1 MNRYEVHFEGEKIGD
16 ADNFNA
22 AMDIATEILET
33 IKKYP
38 KEKDEYQL
46 LQIHCYWWFD
56 RLFGIRD
63 KNGIRKYSIVL
74 WSEKENKFVTADGE

>member
-16 ADNFNA
+16 ADNFNT

-38 KEKDEYQL
+38 KDKDEYQFI
-46 LQIHCYWWFD
+46 QIHCYWWFD
-56 RLFGIRD
+56 RLF
-63 KNGIRKYSIVL
+63 NPTKYSIIF
-74 WSEKENKFVTADGE
+74 WSEKENKFVGRS